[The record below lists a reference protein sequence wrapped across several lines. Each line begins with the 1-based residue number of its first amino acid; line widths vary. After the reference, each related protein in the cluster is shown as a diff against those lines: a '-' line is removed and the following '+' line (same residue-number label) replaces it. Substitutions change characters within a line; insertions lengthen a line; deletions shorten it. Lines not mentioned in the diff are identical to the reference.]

1 MYHDAS
7 MKTDRGR
14 RRRRFGLLPDDPEI
28 GWTPYAWLIYLAG
41 FWLQPA
47 MRGALAAEWAATAA
61 ATAAFLVLYFRGY
74 WSGNAGLLGC
84 AAGIAVIGA
93 LFSTVNVGA
102 NVFFIYAASFLGQLT
117 PVRRAVGALV
127 GLLAVLAAL
136 SYTLRLDPWFWLPAA
151 VFSALIGGINLHHR
165 EASRANAKL
174 RLAQEE
180 VERLAKTAE
189 RERIARDL
197 HDLLGHTL
205 SLITLKSELA
215 GKLIGPDPERAGREI
230 REVERISREA
240 LREVRSAVA
249 GYRSAGVPEELERAR
264 LALEAA
270 DVRLEY
276 FAAPVD
282 LQPAQ
287 ETVLALA
294 LREAV
299 TNVIRHA
306 AARTCRV
313 VLEQTAG
320 EIRLEVRDDGRG
332 GSAPEGIGLA
342 SMRERVE
349 ALGGRLERPAG
360 TGTSLRIVLPRRPPA
375 PDGGMPDEAGAV
387 EASA

>member
-1 MYHDAS
+1 MRIDAPRS
-7 MKTDRGR
+7 AGGR
-14 RRRRFGLLPDDPEI
+14 RRLRLLPDIPEL
-28 GWTPYAWLIYLAG
+28 GWTPYAWLIYLAS
-41 FWLQPA
+41 FWLQPVL
-47 MRGALAAEWAATAA
+47 RGASPAEWAATAA
-61 ATAAFLVLYFRGY
+61 ATAVFLVLYFRGY
-74 WSGNAGLLGC
+74 WCGNAGILAC
-84 AAGIAVIGA
+84 AIGIALIGA
-93 LFSTVNVGA
+93 LFSTTNYGA
-102 NVFFIYAASFLGQLT
+102 NVFIIYAAAFLGHLS
-117 PVRRAVGALV
+117 PVRRAVVA
-127 GLLAVLAAL
+127 LAVLLAAL
-136 SYTLRLDPWFWLPAA
+136 GALSWALRLPVWFWLPAG
-151 VFSALIGGINLHHR
+151 VFSVMVGGINLHFR
-165 EASRANAKL
+165 EVSRANAKL

-215 GKLIGPDPERAGREI
+215 GKLIERDPERAGREI

-240 LREVRSAVA
+240 LREVRTAVA
-249 GYRSAGVPEELERAR
+249 GYRSSGVPAELEQAR
-264 LALEAA
+264 LALESA
-270 DVRLEY
+270 DVKLEY

-282 LQPAQ
+282 LKPAQ

-306 AARTCRV
+306 NASTCHIA
-313 VLEQTAG
+313 LEQTAR

-349 ALGGRLERPAG
+349 GLGGRLERRAG
-360 TGTSLRIVLPRRPPA
+360 TGTSLLIVLPREA
-375 PDGGMPDEAGAV
+375 PGAPEPDESARA